1 MAECEIQKIDPETE
15 FLSSKRETGNEWEI
29 FKENVRPLKRGR
41 NVNILNNALKSHT
54 DNHLKKSLLNQRRKL
69 IEAVD
74 DYKGE
79 DPLLPWLEC
88 MKWVQEAFPPG
99 GDSSGLVVIYEQC
112 VRAFWHSE
120 QYKDDLRYLKV
131 WLEYADNCFDKEV
144 IYAFLDA
151 NEIGKTHSDFYI
163 SYALHLEVKNK
174 FKAAN
179 QTFELGISRNA
190 QPIEKLK
197 AAYRKFLIRS
207 MSRTKPVE
215 EPMEKQA
222 PVRSFGTLLAKGENG
237 ARLASLKSDHS
248 SKNNRTRAAP
258 LSIYKDSN
266 ASGETGP
273 HQPDQSNSW
282 LKLGARA
289 ERNKENN
296 AIPAKW
302 KSFKIPQRPGTRT
315 SVASASACI
324 PVFVDEECQDSL
336 NLKAEGSKSSSLK
349 IKQEDE
355 KDMKRETEL
364 LRKNPLRNFPHCSLP
379 R

>member
-15 FLSSKRETGNEWEI
+15 FLLTKKETGNEWET

-41 NVNILNNALKSHT
+41 NVNILNNALKSNT
-54 DNHLKKSLLNQRRKL
+54 DNHLKKSLLDQRRKL
-69 IEAVD
+69 IEGID

-131 WLEYADNCFDKEV
+131 WLEYADNCYDKEV

-151 NEIGKTHSDFYI
+151 NGIGKTHSDFYI

-197 AAYRKFLIRS
+197 AAYRKFLVRS
-207 MSRTKPVE
+207 MSRTKPMD

-237 ARLASLKSDHS
+237 VRLASLNSGHS
-248 SKNNRTRAAP
+248 SKNDRTRAAP

-266 ASGETGP
+266 ASGETSP
-273 HQPDQSNSW
+273 HQPDQSHSW

-315 SVASASACI
+315 TVASASACI

-336 NLKAEGSKSSSLK
+336 NLKAEGCKSSSLK
-349 IKQEDE
+349 IRQEDE
-355 KDMKRETEL
+355 KNLKRETEL